1 MNFGCTTR
9 SQPNG
14 RVGMNLSK
22 QYRCLPRVP
31 LFTTVGE
38 NAIFIDIDLTL
49 RFTGNLLLR
58 TGTRKEV
65 EILELRCSNA
75 HRWHDDIHRV
85 TAECVQRVNEAQVE
99 VIHESETAFL
109 GIHWSDG
116 LRLYKSP
123 TRKVQWHKPTAMLS
137 SIDDDN
143 QSNLTL
149 EFKDES
155 KVCISRL
162 CGIFLGLES
171 YLYKKRIRTH

>member
-1 MNFGCTTR
+1 M
-9 SQPNG
+9 
-14 RVGMNLSK
+14 
-22 QYRCLPRVP
+22 
-31 LFTTVGE
+31 
-38 NAIFIDIDLTL
+38 
-49 RFTGNLLLR
+49 LR